1 MPFSAQVALSIIAHE
16 NSAEDIARQT
26 RVTPV
31 TYALAVGDGAGANQA
46 QVAWSDARTLSGS
59 TETLT
64 LSNLP
69 DTRDGVSVTVGFAS
83 LKAIYVKNTHAS
95 LSLTVAP
102 AGLAT
107 NSQYVIAPGGA
118 AVHITPTA
126 GGQAYTSIV
135 VSGTAG
141 GTYDIVLVGNGGVS

>member
-1 MPFSAQVALSIIAHE
+1 MALSAQVALSIVAHE
-16 NSAEDIARQT
+16 TSAEDIARQT

-31 TYALAVGDGAGANQA
+31 AYALAVSNGSGANQA
-46 QVAWSDARTLSGS
+46 QVAWSDSRTLAGS

-64 LSNLP
+64 LSGLA
-69 DTRDGVSVTVGFAS
+69 DTRDGVSVSVNLSA

-135 VSGTAG
+135 VSGTVG
-141 GTYDIVLVGNGGVS
+141 GTYDIVLVGNGSVS